1 MTSSK
6 LRNRPRRAGA
16 QVSVRVLHAVLGG
29 ATGIVWLVLPGMTTR
44 TDVPVAITR
53 PPASAA
59 SAVSAVSAPA
69 AAPAEGGTS
78 ATDLVLPLVAVG
90 AAGALAGYG
99 YLRRV
104 RRARTRTTPGG
115 GAAAPS
121 PHAETG
127 VPEEGVR
134 AALVAADDRVRAA
147 RDELG
152 FVRELFGPEAA
163 APFTG
168 ALREA
173 ETELAAA
180 FRMRQRYDDGVPRDA
195 AARRQA
201 QAGIVGRCAE
211 AVRRLDAAA
220 DGFRRL
226 RGLERGV
233 GGALGVAEARFREL
247 TGRTAAAETV
257 LGGMRA
263 AYAVTASAS
272 VVGYVE
278 QAKDRLVFATV
289 RLNQAR
295 QADDSSRPGEA
306 ARHLRAAEGAI
317 AQADVLVEAVERTA
331 AELREAAGLVP
342 AALTDAEARL
352 APLRD
357 TAGPG
362 DEAFTHL
369 LHADSVLSS
378 VRRELT
384 SGRPHDPL
392 GMLRR
397 ITTATSR
404 ATGGRADAPTNPV
417 PASDPTADAPANPA
431 PSSDPA
437 VTHATP
443 PSAPG
448 GTGTPS
454 PPNPPSAPERERVG
468 VAGAVDRLVA
478 RSATAAAD
486 DFVATHRGAVG
497 AAPRTRLAEARRLLA
512 AGDHP
517 GADALALEARD
528 LAEQDVRVRGNPY
541 AAAPAAPD
549 AARPVPTA
557 GTAGAV
563 LGGILPADDPENA
576 DPAGFAGRP
585 PGTPPG

>member
-6 LRNRPRRAGA
+6 LRGRPRRSGP

-53 PPASAA
+53 PPASA
-59 SAVSAVSAPA
+59 VSAPTTA
-69 AAPAEGGTS
+69 PAAPAAPAEEGTS
-78 ATDLVLPLVAVG
+78 AVDLVLPLVVVG
-90 AAGALAGYG
+90 VAGALAGYG
-99 YLRRV
+99 HVRRV
-104 RRARTRTTPGG
+104 RRSRTRTTPGG
-115 GAAAPS
+115 AAHS

-127 VPEEGVR
+127 VPDERVR

-152 FVRELFGPEAA
+152 FVRELSGPEAV
-163 APFTG
+163 APFAG

-201 QAGIVGRCAE
+201 QAGITGRCAE

-233 GGALGVAEARFREL
+233 SGALGVAEARFREL
-247 TGRTAAAETV
+247 TGRTAAAEAV
-257 LGGMRA
+257 LADVRA
-263 AYAVTASAS
+263 AYAATASAS
-272 VVGYVE
+272 VVGYAE
-278 QAKDRLVFATV
+278 QAKDRLVFATL
-289 RLNQAR
+289 RLNLAR
-295 QADDSSRPGEA
+295 QADDADRPAEA
-306 ARHLRAAEGAI
+306 ARHLRAAEGAV
-317 AQADVLVEAVERTA
+317 AQAAVLVGAVERTA
-331 AELREAAGLVP
+331 AELREATGLVP
-342 AALTDAEARL
+342 AALTGAEAGL
-352 APLRD
+352 APLRG

-362 DEAFTHL
+362 DEALTPL
-369 LHADSVLSS
+369 LHADAVLSS

-384 SGRPHDPL
+384 SGRPYDPL

-397 ITTATSR
+397 ITA
-404 ATGGRADAPTNPV
+404 
-417 PASDPTADAPANPA
+417 
-431 PSSDPA
+431 A
-437 VTHATP
+437 VSQA
-443 PSAPG
+443 
-448 GTGTPS
+448 
-454 PPNPPSAPERERVG
+454 APERAG
-468 VAGAVDRLVA
+468 VTAAAGRLTA

-497 AAPRTRLAEARRLLA
+497 ATPRTRLVEARRLLT
-512 AGDHP
+512 AGDDP
-517 GADALALEARD
+517 GAEALALEARA

-541 AAAPAAPD
+541 AAPPSAPD
-549 AARPVPTA
+549 ASRPVAVAGTVGTA

-585 PGTPPG
+585 RSPDGTSPGTPPG